1 MSGSPPGC
9 VCDLLQVVYVYHQTF
24 VQPSEQAVAGRV
36 QRGRGLSEQLL
47 LAKLRRYKSDV
58 TGLKLSYQ
66 HVLKTVNCDQ
76 PLNDVY
82 HQVLSF
88 VLRRRSMAP
97 HIPRI
102 LLLGPPGSGKSLQ
115 ARLLTQKYKLVNV
128 CCGQLVSSA
137 AADGSTLG
145 EQIKPYLEAGN
156 RVPDSLVLRVLGER
170 LGRLDCTVRGWILH
184 GFPRDLEQ
192 ARRLQESNYRPNR
205 VFFLDI
211 TDEVAIERISLGATD
226 PVSGKRYH
234 ALYHPAPNPEIQSRL
249 QTHPDHTEQSVQCRL
264 REYWTHTATLQCIY
278 SDAVHVNADQDP
290 HLVFESVESRL
301 MERVSGRL
309 RDIRRRR
316 RTEEEGGNG
325 MG

>member
-115 ARLLTQKYKLVNV
+115 ARLLTQKYKLVN
-128 CCGQLVSSA
+128 
-137 AADGSTLG
+137 
-145 EQIKPYLEAGN
+145 
-156 RVPDSLVLRVLGER
+156 VPDSLVLRVLGER